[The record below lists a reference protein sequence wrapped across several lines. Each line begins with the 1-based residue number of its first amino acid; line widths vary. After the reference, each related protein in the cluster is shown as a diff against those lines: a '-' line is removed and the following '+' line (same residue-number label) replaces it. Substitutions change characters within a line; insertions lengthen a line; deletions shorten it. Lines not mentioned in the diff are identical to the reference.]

1 MIALSKRLK
10 EYFVKSF
17 TNIYPAL
24 PLTLACGKIIL
35 TEENYTMIRVGILT
49 ASDKGSQGLRED
61 ASGPLISNRVKEIP
75 GEVVYTVIV
84 PDDRAAISA
93 ELIKMVDELG
103 LHLILTT
110 GGTGMSM
117 RDITPEAT
125 KDILDRDLPG
135 IPEAMRAKSLQ
146 FTDRAMLSRAVA
158 GIRKQTLIINMP
170 GSPKAVSECLD
181 VIIPV
186 LEHGIQILRGE
197 TGECARK

>member
-1 MIALSKRLK
+1 MIK
-10 EYFVKSF
+10 
-17 TNIYPAL
+17 
-24 PLTLACGKIIL
+24 
-35 TEENYTMIRVGILT
+35 VGILT

-61 ASGPLISNRVKEIP
+61 ASGPLISKRVAEIP
-75 GEVVYTVIV
+75 GEVVYTIIV
-84 PDDRAAISA
+84 PDERAMISA
-93 ELIKMVDELG
+93 ELIKMVDEMD

>member
-1 MIALSKRLK
+1 
-10 EYFVKSF
+10 
-17 TNIYPAL
+17 
-24 PLTLACGKIIL
+24 
-35 TEENYTMIRVGILT
+35 MIRVGILT

-61 ASGPLISNRVKEIP
+61 ASGPLISKRVSEIP

-84 PDDRAAISA
+84 PDDRAMISA
-93 ELIKMVDELG
+93 ELIKMCDEMD
-103 LHLILTT
+103 LHLVLTT

-125 KDILDRDLPG
+125 KDVLDRDLPG

-146 FTDRAMLSRAVA
+146 FTNRAMLSRAVA